1 MSLIWLL
8 VLLMRKNHIFIK
20 DYSSHTLICDSSDAK
35 NDILPSTEI
44 ALLCDFPFVRK
55 QPLKIALSS
64 NERFLA
70 PTFFFLLR
78 REFFFLFP
86 SVVVSKELFSSS
98 FGSGL
103 ASIRARKRVSPSSR
117 ANSRRRY
124 PKFAGI
130 EQLNIFFEKKKKIM
144 TFY

>member
-1 MSLIWLL
+1 
-8 VLLMRKNHIFIK
+8 MRKNHIFVK
-20 DYSSHTLICDSSDAK
+20 DYSSRTLICDISDAK
-35 NDILPSTEI
+35 NDILASTEI
-44 ALLCDFPFVRK
+44 ALRCDFQFVRK
-55 QPLKIALSS
+55 QPLKIASSS

-78 REFFFLFP
+78 REIFFLFP
-86 SVVVSKELFSSS
+86 SVVFVSKELFSSS

-117 ANSRRRY
+117 ANGRRRY
-124 PKFAGI
+124 PTFAGI
-130 EQLNIFFEKKKKIM
+130 EQLNIFLKKKKII

>member
-86 SVVVSKELFSSS
+86 SVVISKELFSSS

-117 ANSRRRY
+117 ANGRRRY
-124 PKFAGI
+124 PTFAGI
-130 EQLNIFFEKKKKIM
+130 EQLNIFLKKKKII

>member
-124 PKFAGI
+124 PTFAGI
-130 EQLNIFFEKKKKIM
+130 EQLNIFFEKRRK
-144 TFY
+144 

>member
-124 PKFAGI
+124 PTFAGI
-130 EQLNIFFEKKKKIM
+130 EQLNIFLKKKKII

>member
-8 VLLMRKNHIFIK
+8 VLLMRKNHIFMK

-78 REFFFLFP
+78 REFFFLYP
-86 SVVVSKELFSSS
+86 SFVVSKELFSSS

-124 PKFAGI
+124 PTFAGI
-130 EQLNIFFEKKKKIM
+130 
-144 TFY
+144 